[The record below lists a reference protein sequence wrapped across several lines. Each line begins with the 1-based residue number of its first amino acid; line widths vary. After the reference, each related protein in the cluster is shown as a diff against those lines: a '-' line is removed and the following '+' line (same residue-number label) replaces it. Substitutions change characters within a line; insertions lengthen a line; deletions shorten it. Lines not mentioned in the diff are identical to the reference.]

1 MAITVDKSQ
10 ILQWTKDG
18 RVFHAT
24 HGALTTPAA
33 FETELARQT
42 PDLMVRVPEGHVI
55 VPMFVSITTEATGA
69 AVFQVIISACNND
82 PGVAN
87 HSAFTPVNLNTRYS
101 TRGSSCTCYITATGD
116 TGNAPTGVTD
126 LLRVYVQVDIDSVTG
141 TAPFEQVVY
150 SPLFGKGEIGII
162 GNETGGTDAFMVHVA
177 NGTSSTGFILAAWA
191 EFTYAEFY
199 A

>member
-1 MAITVDKSQ
+1 MSITVDKSQ
-10 ILQWTKDG
+10 IVQWVKDG

-33 FETELARQT
+33 FQTDLVRQT
-42 PDLMVRVPEGHVI
+42 PDLMVRTPAGIVAVPL
-55 VPMFVSITTEATGA
+55 FVSVTTEATGA
-69 AVFQVIISACNND
+69 AVFQCLVSACNND
-82 PGVAN
+82 PGVTN
-87 HSAFTPVNLNTRYS
+87 VTAFTPVNLNTRYA
-101 TRGSSCTCYITATGD
+101 TKGSSCTAYITAAGNTG
-116 TGNAPTGVTD
+116 TAPAGVTD

-150 SPLFGKGEIGII
+150 SPLFGKGQPCIVGSEVGV
-162 GNETGGTDAFMVHVA
+162 NAFTVYVA
-177 NGTSSTGFILAAWA
+177 NGTSATGYILAAWA